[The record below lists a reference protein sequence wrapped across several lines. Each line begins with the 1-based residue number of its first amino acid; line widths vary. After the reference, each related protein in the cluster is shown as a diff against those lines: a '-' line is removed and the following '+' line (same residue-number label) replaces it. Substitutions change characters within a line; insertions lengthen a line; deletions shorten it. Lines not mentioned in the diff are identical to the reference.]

1 MVFLIIE
8 HLLYILICLFWFFF
22 LQYITD
28 LGFKRAR
35 CRVAALYLVGAGA
48 IEWKEKIS
56 LAHKRTSRP
65 VGLFFTER
73 RFVMILK

>member
-1 MVFLIIE
+1 M
-8 HLLYILICLFWFFF
+8 
-22 LQYITD
+22 
-28 LGFKRAR
+28 
-35 CRVAALYLVGAGA
+35 LVGAGA